1 MTPFILLLWLQRT
14 TSANLTMTTLAGN
27 LYIEDIGKVHQYDE
41 TLTLIIGVNTTNTGR
56 RLDGLRETLILA
68 DRIE

>member
-27 LYIEDIGKVHQYDE
+27 LYIEDIGKVYQYDE